1 MVEATDKKSIM
12 EYRYL
17 GNTGIKVSAIS
28 FGNMVN
34 HLAENAQ
41 ENLNAIVARCL
52 EYGVNFFDTA
62 EGYASG
68 LAET

>member
-1 MVEATDKKSIM
+1 MVETSDKKSIM

-34 HLAENAQ
+34 HLAEDA
-41 ENLNAIVARCL
+41 
-52 EYGVNFFDTA
+52 
-62 EGYASG
+62 
-68 LAET
+68 